1 MFSAF
6 RELGGLQ
13 MREKADFLDEVLL
26 SKNGYQKVA
35 AEAYRAIT
43 GRSFKKVTI
52 ERAKGKGRRSI

>member
-1 MFSAF
+1 
-6 RELGGLQ
+6 

-52 ERAKGKGRRSI
+52 ERAKGKGRRNI